1 MSDNFYDFEEL
12 MFIQHYAV
20 IHAELRERLRECGL
34 YDHLQEWDVIG
45 RRQHMAVKWR
55 EPLDPMQANLLGLA
69 GIRIFETVDAQKMVL
84 ALTMGEEVRFYHDED
99 GKMQRRAK

>member
-1 MSDNFYDFEEL
+1 
-12 MFIQHYAV
+12 
-20 IHAELRERLRECGL
+20 
-34 YDHLQEWDVIG
+34 
-45 RRQHMAVKWR
+45 
-55 EPLDPMQANLLGLA
+55 MQANLLGLA